1 MYKKMSDFPRN
12 SITLAEAHVHVL
24 IAYEEVTLR
33 LGQERH
39 TCCLHIPQAL
49 GAYHSQSA

>member
-1 MYKKMSDFPRN
+1 MSDSPRN
-12 SITLAEAHVHVL
+12 SKALVKAHGHGL

-49 GAYHSQSA
+49 GAFHSQSA